1 MSNSITQTIQKENGI
16 SRSVQLFFKRFSI
29 SSALKASNAYKKK
42 GIPVLSVFEY
52 LFLLAFSNRSLYMS
66 LITERHTP
74 TFAKDTLYRFTKS
87 AQTRWIRFT
96 TLVASRIICNA
107 IVPLNKEDRVN
118 VLIVDD
124 SLVERNRSQKV
135 ELLAKTFDHS
145 KHRYCFG
152 FRMLTLGWSDG
163 STFLPVNC
171 SLLSSQQK
179 KNRVREAQEMD
190 KRSLGYKRRKR
201 SMQKATEVML
211 ELLRFFK

>member
-74 TFAKDTLYRFTKS
+74 TFAKDTLYRFMKS

-124 SLVERNRSQKV
+124 SLVERNRSQKWNCLQKPLTIQNADTV
-135 ELLAKTFDHS
+135 SAFVCLPSDGPMEVRFFLSTAPFSPPNKRRIES
-145 KHRYCFG
+145 EKHRK
-152 FRMLTLGWSDG
+152 WI
-163 STFLPVNC
+163 
-171 SLLSSQQK
+171 
-179 KNRVREAQEMD
+179 REASDTREGNVLCKKQP
-190 KRSLGYKRRKR
+190 K
-201 SMQKATEVML
+201 
-211 ELLRFFK
+211 